1 MSYEYSKAVYWS
13 VRDTSSTEQ
22 SVLAALA
29 FCHNHKTGR
38 CDPSASTLSDMTHF
52 GRASVNRALA
62 SLREKNRISWIPG
75 GKGKK
80 GEANSNKYT
89 LYLSDTSSHG
99 DTPPVSERYTPC
111 PTVIHSLS
119 QSETQK
125 RIEEKETNPNP
136 TKELAGLLGDSF
148 VEAAKPRRPEE
159 PSDAPAAIGAFEEFL
174 AAYPEVLPQTRRAAV
189 SKRKAPTDLRCD
201 AP

>member
-29 FCHNHKTGR
+29 FCHNSKTGR

-80 GEANSNKYT
+80 GETNKYT
-89 LYLSDTSSHG
+89 LYLAVTPSRSDTH
-99 DTPPVSERYTPC
+99 TLSEREGDPLGARGR
-111 PTVIHSLS
+111 PS
-119 QSETQK
+119 QSESLK
-125 RIEEKETNPNP
+125 RIEKETNPNP
-136 TKELAGLLGDSF
+136 TNEMAGLVGDSF

-159 PSDAPAAIGAFEEFL
+159 PSDAPEDCKRYSPLGPT
-174 AAYPEVLPQTRRAAV
+174 PEHARPGVGGSRARGRR
-189 SKRKAPTDLRCD
+189 LRG
-201 AP
+201 